1 VRARFRSATLNDGE
15 NTLHAEFSLGLK
27 DKLSSGSVKDNS
39 VLKLTDVKYDT
50 SAEDADRK
58 PFAVI
63 NGFEVVNA
71 DVAEVYA
78 TPGKTA
84 AKVEPKTPASGER
97 KAVPLNALN
106 PYRQP
111 WCVKV
116 KLTSKGQVRE
126 YRSAKGPGKVSSVEF
141 VDEEGTAM
149 SATLWKEAID
159 KYDAMLEPGK
169 VYYVSKGSLKPAN
182 KQYSS
187 TNNDYEMYLD
197 GKSEIELCSDVDQS
211 SAQKMQ
217 RAYEFC
223 TIDRLP
229 SKIGVRGNV
238 DVVAIVKEVGEV
250 STIRRKSDNSELT
263 KREITIVDESAKTVV
278 LTLWNT
284 LATEQGEKL
293 ASMTNPV
300 IAVRSVRVGDY
311 AGVSLSTVTRSELLI
326 EPENVERVA
335 ELKKW
340 YAEGGATMATES
352 AGAGLASAALV
363 GKKSEINA
371 SNLAELQPEEI
382 APATD
387 KPTFAWVCA
396 HTMLCK
402 PDQTMYYCSTPEEG
416 NNKKVIE
423 DNAGKWYCEANG
435 QTYDSCQRRYIMRFK
450 MMDASGSA
458 WVNCFNDEAETM
470 FGVTADEMH
479 EMKENDFKKYEDT
492 VKRMESKH
500 WSFLVKCQT
509 EEYQGETK
517 RRMTAVKCNKIDYV
531 AESKKLLARMGITA

>member
-1 VRARFRSATLNDGE
+1 M
-15 NTLHAEFSLGLK
+15 
-27 DKLSSGSVKDNS
+27 
-39 VLKLTDVKYDT
+39 LKLTDVKYDGV
-50 SAEDADRK
+50 ADADRA

-63 NGFEVVNA
+63 NGFEVVHA
-71 DVAEVYA
+71 DVADVVA
-78 TPGKTA
+78 TPAKVA
-84 AKVEPKTPASGER
+84 AKNEPKTPSSIGER

-149 SATLWKEAID
+149 GATLWKEAID

-169 VYYVSKGSLKPAN
+169 VYYVSKGTLKPAN

-197 GKSEIELCSDVDQS
+197 GKCEIELCPDVDQS

-217 RAYEFC
+217 RAYEFVK
-223 TIDRLP
+223 IDRLS
-229 SKIGVRGNV
+229 SKIGARGNV
-238 DVVAIVKEVGEV
+238 DVAGVVTHVGET

-263 KREITIVDESAKTVV
+263 KREVTIVDESAKTVV

-293 ASMTNPV
+293 AAMTNPV
-300 IAVRSVRVGDY
+300 VAVRSVRVGDY
-311 AGVSLSTVTRSELLI
+311 AGVSLSTVTRSELCI
-326 EPENVERVA
+326 DPENVERVS

-340 YAEGGATMATES
+340 YAEGGADVPTEA
-352 AGAGLASAALV
+352 AGAGLASAALA
-363 GKKSEINA
+363 GKKNDVVA
-371 SNLAELQPEEI
+371 STLAELQPDVI

-387 KPTFAWVCA
+387 KPAFAWVCA

-402 PDQTMYYCSTPEEG
+402 PDQAMYYCSTPEEG

-423 DNAGKWYCEANG
+423 DNGKWYCEANG

-458 WVNCFNDEAETM
+458 WVNCFNDEAEKM
-470 FGVTADEMH
+470 FGVSADELH

-500 WSFLVKCQT
+500 WSFLVKSQS

-517 RRMTAVKCNKIDYV
+517 RRLTAVKCNKIDYV
-531 AESKKLLARMGITA
+531 AESKKLLSRMGITA